1 MIMEN
6 FMKEVEEKLNE
17 KENYKR
23 MRDIIPPNTQD
34 YIQINELID
43 YIDNWLNEQ
52 VDLDLPMYF
61 TRLSYYNYLKEKQ
74 DKENTTEIS
83 QEDNKP
89 YNAAFINIDDLIS
102 TQPREKYLNV
112 DKIKDLE
119 DVKRVLKFLKIK
131 AIDDGVVQTNG
142 FEDVKDLFE

>member
-1 MIMEN
+1 MEN
-6 FMKEVEEKLNE
+6 FMKEVEEKLKD

-23 MRDIIPPNTQD
+23 MRDIIPPNTQG
-34 YIQINELID
+34 YIEINELID
-43 YIDNWLNEQ
+43 DIDNWLNEQ

-74 DKENTTEIS
+74 DKENTTEVS

>member
-1 MIMEN
+1 MEN

-23 MRDIIPPNTQD
+23 MRDIIPSNTQD
-34 YIQINELID
+34 YIEINELID

-74 DKENTTEIS
+74 DKENTTEVS

>member
-1 MIMEN
+1 MEN

-23 MRDIIPPNTQD
+23 MRDIIPSNTQD
-34 YIQINELID
+34 YIEINELID

-74 DKENTTEIS
+74 DKENTTEVS

-131 AIDDGVVQTNG
+131 AIDDGVIQTNG